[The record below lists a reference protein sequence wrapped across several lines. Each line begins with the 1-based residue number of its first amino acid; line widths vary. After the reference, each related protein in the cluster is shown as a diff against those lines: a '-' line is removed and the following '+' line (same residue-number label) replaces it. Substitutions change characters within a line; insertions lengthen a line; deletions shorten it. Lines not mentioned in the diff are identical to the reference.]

1 MARTSEPAP
10 ATQAAPDDASR
21 PGRAPQAPLSP
32 DVAEALFER
41 DIARRIRGRLETE
54 IRRLHHHISL
64 VEADR
69 NALRQR
75 LEERERYVA
84 AIHSSSGWRLLQW
97 GRGLFGRRW

>member
-1 MARTSEPAP
+1 MTRTSV
-10 ATQAAPDDASR
+10 R
-21 PGRAPQAPLSP
+21 SP
-32 DVAEALFER
+32 DRERSSDADAVPRSAAETPREPDLEAALFER

-69 NALRQR
+69 SALRQR
-75 LEERERYVA
+75 LDERERYVA